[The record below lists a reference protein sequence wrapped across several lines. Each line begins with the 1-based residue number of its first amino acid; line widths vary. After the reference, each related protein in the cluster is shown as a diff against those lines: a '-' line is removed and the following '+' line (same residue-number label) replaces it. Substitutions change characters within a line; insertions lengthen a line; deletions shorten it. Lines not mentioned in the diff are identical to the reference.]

1 METLPTITLLSRF
14 YWFLMFSA
22 VLCGCLWRSAM
33 RTCLTEVPS
42 AKGTRPCGKATAE
55 QENTEWSTKRMCWED
70 AIKGSRWHWDGVRSR
85 ADRIPASVTN
95 GHWQRH
101 EFLLNYC
108 NSTQSLNPQKTFRI
122 YWGCSL
128 TAERKSSDL
137 FQLKRSFSCCH
148 LSLQWSSF

>member
-1 METLPTITLLSRF
+1 MWYTIACRVAWVSP
-14 YWFLMFSA
+14 
-22 VLCGCLWRSAM
+22 M
-33 RTCLTEVPS
+33 RTCLTEAPS
-42 AKGTRPCGKATAE
+42 VKRTWPCGNAVPE
-55 QENTEWSTKRMCWED
+55 QETIEWSRKYMCWEG

-95 GHWQRH
+95 RHWQEH

-108 NSTQSLNPQKTFRI
+108 NSTQPLYPQKTFRI

-137 FQLKRSFSCCH
+137 FQLKRPFSCCC
-148 LSLQWSSF
+148 LSLWWSFFFFFWIDFFYL